1 MNGYFRATFTSAD
14 TRRHF
19 LMLVGRLTFVS
30 SLTSTATGGN
40 VAKTNDWATMLSN
53 AGTVTFGYN
62 YTPTSNSGTGSAIE
76 IICNLCIEQQVFRKT
91 GSGVC

>member
-19 LMLVGRLTFVS
+19 FNSGGQINFVS

-62 YTPTSNSGTGSAIE
+62 YTSTSNSGTGSAIGNYQLTAD
-76 IICNLCIEQQVFRKT
+76 IFRT
-91 GSGVC
+91 ASI